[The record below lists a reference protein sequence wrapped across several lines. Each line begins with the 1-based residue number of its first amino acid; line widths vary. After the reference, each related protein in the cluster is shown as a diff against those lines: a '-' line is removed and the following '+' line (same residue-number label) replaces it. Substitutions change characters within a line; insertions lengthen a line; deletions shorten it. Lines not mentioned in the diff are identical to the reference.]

1 MLKFVLGLV
10 LGEII
15 GIGLTSLAASSKRAD
30 EQLEKMQHGKENDE

>member
-15 GIGLTSLAASSKRAD
+15 GIGLTSLAVISKKAD
-30 EQLEKMQHGKENDE
+30 KQLEKMMREKEKDE